1 MAGDFID
8 PTESAP
14 GPRVG
19 MMPPRGQVGGFVD
32 PTEQMQSAPP
42 EQPPAEMPMAAA
54 AGPAPSEGQP
64 PAGLEAR
71 VNDFLKRNGLAEGY
85 GKWVAYP
92 VERGVS
98 AVLGAPGEIA
108 DLGQRGAAYLAGQG
122 YRALGMEDTS
132 KRDLADSQKL
142 NFFPKS
148 EDVRQSLFGNN
159 TDAVKA
165 ESTAGRIAQE
175 GLTAALGGAP
185 VGRLA
190 AGLGAIS
197 GAASEGAGQATEGT
211 SMEPWA
217 RIAGA
222 FLPLGV
228 AAGVSQRQRVPDMV
242 KRTMGDATDA
252 QLAQAQKLMDD
263 AATAGTP
270 LTSAEAIAQV
280 TGNNKTP
287 LLAGQRYVE
296 NSSRETPGVAYLKR
310 LMGGRAEGNRTAFDA
325 EVPKSSRPVNEIAPA
340 VQSVAKG
347 ELNAARKETNR
358 LSQPDYDATTGNKT
372 TGIPSHVLSPAG
384 QAQLEKN
391 VVITNAIRDVR
402 ADPAGYGDLRNSG
415 DWSMDVLD
423 AAKKRLDHME
433 RDAINA
439 GHGSKTGNI
448 DTARRE
454 LLDVAD
460 AEYPRYAFARLI
472 QTIRQKDVEEPLRRS
487 PTGKMADA
495 EKLTQQ
501 WETIFTR
508 NPAEVSPNQVRDA
521 VALIAKN
528 DPALANDFVNRYL
541 QRAFRVTEGKAA
553 DQSRVG
559 SRVERKL
566 FSDDDVGANIE
577 AALKALPDGN
587 TRWASFRRLMDIF
600 EAQGNRLPVNSAT
613 ESNQVIAGQLKTGGI
628 QSAAK
633 AAVNPPGTMKQAL
646 EWWQYGRNTERLA
659 QALTGDVANLRR
671 ILLIGPSDERAAIKA
686 IAVLEGGN
694 LAATPRE

>member
-287 LLAGQRYVE
+287 LLAGQRYIE
-296 NSSRETPGVAYLKR
+296 NSSRETPGVSFLKG
-310 LMGGRAEGNRTAFDA
+310 LMGKRGDANRSAFDA
-325 EVPKSSRPVNEIAPA
+325 AVPDARRETSEIAPV
-340 VQSVAKG
+340 VQKSAEGK
-347 ELNAARKETNR
+347 LDAARRETNS
-358 LSQPDYDATTGNKT
+358 LSKPAYDATTDN
-372 TGIPSHVLSPAG
+372 PSAVLSSAATQRLQSNPG
-384 QAQLEKN
+384 
-391 VVITNAIRDVR
+391 ISDAIKAVR
-402 ADPAGYGDLRNSG
+402 SDPLGYGDLSGWPDNSIK
-415 DWSMDVLD
+415 VLD
-423 AAKKRLDHME
+423 ATKKYLDDVKAAAVQE
-433 RDAINA
+433 NGRTKAANIDAIQ
-439 GHGSKTGNI
+439 
-448 DTARRE
+448 RE
-454 LLDVAD
+454 ILDAAD
-460 AEYPRYAFARLI
+460 SEYPRYASARLI
-472 QTIRQKDVEEPLRRS
+472 QTIRQRYVEEPLSRS
-487 PTGKMADA
+487 ATGRLANA
-495 EKLTQQ
+495 EDIKGQFDIL
-501 WETIFTR
+501 FTK
-508 NPAEVSPNQVRDA
+508 NPVDVPPNQVRDA
-521 VALIAKN
+521 VSLVAKN
-528 DPALANDFVNRYL
+528 DPELATDFVNRFL
-541 QRAFRVTEGKAA
+541 QRTFRTTEGKAA

-559 SRVERKL
+559 SRVQRSL
-566 FSDDDVGANIE
+566 FADKDVGANVE

-587 TRWASFRRLMDIF
+587 TRWATFSRLMDIF
-600 EAQGNRLPVNSAT
+600 EAQGNRLGVNSAT